1 MDEPASLRQ
10 LADQN
15 AITELLYRY
24 CRAVDRIDAV
34 LGKSIFHDDAT
45 ADYGDF
51 YQGSGHG
58 VIEAVCASHRAA
70 VATSHQVT
78 NILFNLG
85 ADRAST
91 EAYHHAVIRMAV
103 DGKLMQI
110 TIWGRYID
118 SWSRRAGCWGIDHR
132 LVLRD
137 LDTIAQITPLA
148 AGEPHRDQGCPS
160 YAALGLIC

>member
-1 MDEPASLRQ
+1 MDEAALLRQ

-15 AITELLYRY
+15 AIAELLYRY
-24 CRAVDRIDAV
+24 CRAVDRIDDV
-34 LGKSIFHDDAT
+34 LGKSVFHDQAT
-45 ADYGDF
+45 ADYGEF

-85 ADRAST
+85 AERAST

-103 DGKLMQI
+103 EGKLMQI

-118 SWSRRAGCWGIDHR
+118 SWSRRDGRWGIDHR
-132 LVLRD
+132 RVLRD
-137 LDTIAQITPLA
+137 LDTIAEVTPLA
-148 AGEPHRDQGCPS
+148 TGTPHRDQSCPS
-160 YAALGLIC
+160 YAALAPIC